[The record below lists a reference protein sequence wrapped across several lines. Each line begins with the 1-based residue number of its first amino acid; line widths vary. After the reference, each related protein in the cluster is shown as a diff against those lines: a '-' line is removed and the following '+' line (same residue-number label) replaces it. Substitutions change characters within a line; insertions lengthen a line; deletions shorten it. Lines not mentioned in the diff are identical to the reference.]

1 MKDFETLTSLFFGSG
16 LPGLEDSQGLVLGLA
31 KANGSVAAKIIH
43 KSDEIL
49 IFLQSGGFHRS
60 AQVTKN
66 PPQNLGQPF
75 LHDAWYRVASLFPFS
90 ASRATSTTFPFN
102 FHTSYCPLLDHHLD
116 GILGNMAEA
125 VMP

>member
-1 MKDFETLTSLFFGSG
+1 MKDFETLTSFFFSLG

-31 KANGSVAAKIIH
+31 KANVRVVAKIIC

-49 IFLQSGGFHRS
+49 ISLQSGGFHRS
-60 AQVTKN
+60 TQVTKN
-66 PPQNLGQPF
+66 PPQNLGRPF
-75 LHDAWYRVASLFPFS
+75 LCDTWYHIVSLFPFL
-90 ASRATSTTFPFN
+90 ASRATSATFPFD

-116 GILGNMAEA
+116 GILRNMAKA